1 MDLSK
6 LPKLSQTP
14 KPPEENPTEPNEP
27 TARTSGDPRAAR
39 MMAGPEAWIGLAI
52 GLILLL
58 MQQRFLSFIF
68 RRDMLPFLDE
78 KGQPIAYAQTVFF
91 INDLGL
97 AVFGMALMLDGVL
110 LLAAK
115 RWAVAVGLIV
125 TLAACVLNLYTVV
138 RLYSGYGL
146 QVLPAL
152 AVAFGVYTAMFQWKV
167 YVSLGGR
174 AAPMT

>member
-14 KPPEENPTEPNEP
+14 KPPEENPPQQSEPP
-27 TARTSGDPRAAR
+27 GQRTGDPRVAR

-58 MQQRFLSFIF
+58 MQQRFLGFVF
-68 RRDMLPFLDE
+68 RRDIGTFLDE
-78 KGQPIAYAQTVFF
+78 KGQTIAYTQTIFF
-91 INDLGL
+91 LNDVGL
-97 AVFGMALMLDGVL
+97 AVFGVALMLDGVL

-115 RWAVAVGLIV
+115 PWSVALGLVV
-125 TLAACVLNLYTVV
+125 TVIACVLNLYTVV

-167 YVSLGGR
+167 MLSLRGR
-174 AAPMT
+174 TAPMT